1 MGLFDSF
8 VYTNIYGEKIEVQCK
23 AFENLLSYFHVG
35 DEVGPLGGRE
45 TYTIALPEYESM
57 AFILVKDG
65 IYIGLT
71 DDVEEIVLPVFSKT
85 GEPIE

>member
-1 MGLFDSF
+1 MFDTF
-8 VYTNIYGEKIEVQCK
+8 FYTNIYGEKIEVQCK
-23 AFENLLSYFHVG
+23 AFGNALSYFHVG
-35 DEVGPLGGRE
+35 DSVGPLGGRE
-45 TYTIALPEYESM
+45 TYTIGLPEYESM

-85 GEPIE
+85 GEQIE